1 MESNRNDQY
10 EQILNKLSAEV
21 DSLNSKQSEEAKM
34 SKTVGNSPAIRR
46 VLDQIYMVA
55 PTSMTV
61 ILQGESGTGK
71 ELFSSLIHQ
80 RSTRSKNEYLALDCG
95 AIPDSLIE
103 SELFGYEKGAFTG
116 AISRKQGVFERAN
129 GGTLLLDEIT
139 NLNQS
144 AQTKLLRVLQER
156 KFTRIS
162 GTKSISFDVRIIAAS
177 NIKISEAVKKGAF
190 RLDLYHRLNEFQV
203 DLPLLCERLDDIPVL
218 AKYYLLQT
226 NIELNKQ
233 ISSFTLPAMK
243 KLISYRWPGN
253 VRELRNI
260 VRRAV
265 LFCSGDV
272 IDLEHIILNEILE
285 NIDQTY
291 IEQIE
296 SGKGLKEII
305 SDVSKRI
312 ERNLI
317 NYALE
322 KTKGNKSKAANFLQ
336 IERMTLYSKLK
347 EMHASSENFSKK

>member
-129 GGTLLLDEIT
+129 GGTLLLDEISDYFLEYQGFWRTRFYTGWITITEVTFNGNLLTFGKKDRIVWTGIYAPFTTIAEISVNT
-139 NLNQS
+139 NDS
-144 AQTKLLRVLQER
+144 I
-156 KFTRIS
+156 FTFRNGFSGFS
-162 GTKSISFDVRIIAAS
+162 GTNHNTSRA
-177 NIKISEAVKKGAF
+177 
-190 RLDLYHRLNEFQV
+190 
-203 DLPLLCERLDDIPVL
+203 
-218 AKYYLLQT
+218 
-226 NIELNKQ
+226 
-233 ISSFTLPAMK
+233 FTLDA
-243 KLISYRWPGN
+243 
-253 VRELRNI
+253 
-260 VRRAV
+260 
-265 LFCSGDV
+265 
-272 IDLEHIILNEILE
+272 H
-285 NIDQTY
+285 
-291 IEQIE
+291 
-296 SGKGLKEII
+296 
-305 SDVSKRI
+305 
-312 ERNLI
+312 
-317 NYALE
+317 
-322 KTKGNKSKAANFLQ
+322 
-336 IERMTLYSKLK
+336 
-347 EMHASSENFSKK
+347 